1 MCLHRGHALVLGIFL
16 AVEVYFDLC
25 RLENSHV
32 TAAATLLALAALPS
46 MLANAAAA
54 TLLALAA
61 LPSMLANAATAALLA
76 RAAMPSVLA
85 DAGAA
90 ALLAAAASPPVL
102 ADAAATALLAD
113 AASSAM
119 RTGVGRPTASALAL
133 APALSAAVVQIPPV
147 PLLVIGTES
156 LVSVNVPRT
165 CSSSSTADS
174 PWMAFGAFG
183 SLLESHTD
191 SQ

>member
-1 MCLHRGHALVLGIFL
+1 MGIFL

-32 TAAATLLALAALPS
+32 T
-46 MLANAAAA
+46 AAA

-113 AASSAM
+113 AALPPVLADAGATALFAAATSPAM
-119 RTGVGRPTASALAL
+119 RTGRHDEPRPTAREQRQRPGSFPHAH
-133 APALSAAVVQIPPV
+133 
-147 PLLVIGTES
+147 GHES
-156 LVSVNVPRT
+156 LPPLIHCSPRSGLT
-165 CSSSSTADS
+165 
-174 PWMAFGAFG
+174 
-183 SLLESHTD
+183 
-191 SQ
+191 